1 MKRLFKIFWFFTKI
15 GLFFLV
21 LGIVTLFVTYKIM
34 EKDLPSVESIREY
47 KLQVPLRV
55 YSKDGKLIREFGT
68 IRRSP
73 AALEDVPQ
81 HLINAYIAGEDAN
94 FYSHYGVD
102 PKGLFRAVWEIITTG
117 SKKTGGSTIT
127 MQLTRNVFL
136 NLKQTYTRKLKEIF
150 LAIKLEQ
157 TISKD
162 EILELYLNKNF
173 LGWHS
178 YGIVAAA
185 DRYYGKTLD
194 QLTLA
199 EAAMLAAPPK
209 APSTINPIT
218 NPERALLRRNYILR
232 RMLELNF
239 IDQEQHDLAV
249 AEEDNAVLHEATIEL
264 NAPWIA
270 EMVRSQMIEQYG
282 DNAYTDG
289 YIVHTTID
297 SKMQQAAE
305 VAIQKGLQTYD
316 KIHGYRGPIKH
327 FNIKSEDSNVENK
340 LQVSDELI
348 AEAIVKIKKTPVTA
362 GIQAGLVTFV
372 EDESSIVRLID
383 GQDVVIDYESST
395 WASEFID
402 NDRKKAKPKT
412 LHEIIKVGDVIMV
425 KRNDLGNFV
434 LAQIPRVQGALI
446 SLDPNDGSIL
456 SLIGG
461 FEFNLNKFNRDT
473 QAKRQPGSGFKPIL
487 YSAALDAGLT
497 ASTLI
502 NDAPIVF
509 DDDKLEKAW
518 RPQNYSEKFFGPT
531 RLREGIVGSR
541 NLVSIRVLDQIGI
554 NTGRNHM
561 IKFGFE
567 PNDIPKN
574 LSIALGSPNVTPLS
588 MARAYAVFA
597 NGGYLIDPYLIHSI
611 TNQDG
616 EMIFEKPQV
625 VLCDNCE
632 GKIEQEK
639 LASIIQE
646 NGSQSIV
653 EVNNNFNNNQNSNTE
668 NSTDKTTPGAIE
680 QQKEEDKP
688 LQIIYPPRVISG
700 ANQFIMESFLKEV
713 IGPRGTGRKA
723 LVLKR
728 SDIAGKTG
736 TTNEQ
741 KDAWFNGFHKD
752 NVTHAWVG
760 FDTPQPM
767 GRGATG
773 GGAALPI
780 WIDFMR
786 VALEGLPEYKRPIPH
801 GVVSA
806 KVDLKSGKLAAA
818 KNTNTRLEY
827 FIAGYLPE
835 EETADEQA
843 VEIDQETIE
852 DIF

>member
-1 MKRLFKIFWFFTKI
+1 
-15 GLFFLV
+15 
-21 LGIVTLFVTYKIM
+21 M

-73 AALEDVPQ
+73 AALKDVPQ
-81 HLINAYIAGEDAN
+81 NLINAYIAGEDAN

-102 PKGLFRAVWEIITTG
+102 PKGIFRAVWEIITTG
-117 SKKTGGSTIT
+117 KKKSGGSTIT

-199 EAAMLAAPPK
+199 ESAMLAAPPK

-218 NPERALLRRNYILR
+218 SPERALLRRNYILR
-232 RMLELNF
+232 RMLELDF
-239 IDQEQHDLAV
+239 ITQEQHDQAV
-249 AEEDNAVLHEATIEL
+249 AEEDNAVIHEATIEV

-270 EMVRSQMIEQYG
+270 EMVRSDMIEKYG

-289 YIVHTTID
+289 FIVHTTID
-297 SKMQQAAE
+297 SKLQQTAE
-305 VAIQKGLQTYD
+305 VAVQNGLQRYD
-316 KIHGYRGPIKH
+316 KIHGYRGPIKRL
-327 FNIKSEDSNVENK
+327 NIKSVNPDFK
-340 LQVSDELI
+340 QGDDPKDQYLVSEEAI
-348 AEAIVKIKKTPVTA
+348 AEAIAKIKKTPVTA
-362 GIQAGLVTFV
+362 GIQAALVTFV
-372 EDESSIVRLID
+372 EDESAIVRLID
-383 GQDVVIDYESST
+383 GQDVVIDYETST
-395 WASEFID
+395 WAAEFID
-402 NDRKKAKPKT
+402 NEHKKAKPKT
-412 LHEIIKVGDVIMV
+412 MGEIVSVGDVIMV
-425 KRNDLGNFV
+425 KRDDLGSFV
-434 LAQIPRVQGALI
+434 LAQIPRVQG
-446 SLDPNDGSIL
+446 SLVSLNPNNGAIN

-461 FEFNLNKFNRDT
+461 FEFNLNKYNRVI

-487 YSAALDAGLT
+487 YSGALEAGLT

-509 DDDKLEKAW
+509 DDAKLEKAW

-561 IKFGFE
+561 IKFGFD
-567 PNDIPKN
+567 PNDIPRN

-597 NGGYLIDPYLIHSI
+597 NGGYLVEPYLIESI
-611 TNQDG
+611 TNQEG
-616 EMIFEKPQV
+616 EMIFKQPEV
-625 VLCDNCE
+625 VLCDDCE
-632 GKIEQEK
+632 GKLEQQA
-639 LASIIQE
+639 LAAMIQE
-646 NGSQSIV
+646 NGTV
-653 EVNNNFNNNQNSNTE
+653 ENNQ
-668 NSTDKTTPGAIE
+668 KTTVISSSS
-680 QQKEEDKP
+680 QTEEPQENLELEADET
-688 LQIIYPPRVISG
+688 IYPPRIISA
-700 ANQFIMESFLKEV
+700 ANQFIMESFLQEV
-713 IGPRGTGRKA
+713 ITRGTGRKA
-723 LVLKR
+723 LVLER
-728 SDIAGKTG
+728 NDIAGKTG

-741 KDAWFNGFHKD
+741 RDAWFNGFHKD
-752 NVTHAWVG
+752 NVTNAWVG
-760 FDTPQPM
+760 FDTPQAM
-767 GRGATG
+767 GKGATG

-780 WIDFMR
+780 WIDYMK
-786 VALEGLPEYKRPIPH
+786 VALPDLPVHKRKIPP

-806 KVDLKSGKLAAA
+806 KVDLKSGKLATA
-818 KNTNTRLEY
+818 NNPNTRLEY
-827 FIAGYLPE
+827 FIAGHLPE
-835 EETADEQA
+835 EESENKQATDVDE
-843 VEIDQETIE
+843 EIIE

>member
-1 MKRLFKIFWFFTKI
+1 MKRLFKIIWFFTKL

-21 LGIVTLFVTYKIM
+21 LGIATLFVTYKVM

-55 YSKDGKLIREFGT
+55 YSKDNKLIREFGT

-73 AALEDVPQ
+73 AALEDVPK

-102 PKGLFRAVWEIITTG
+102 PKGIFRAVWEIITTG
-117 SKKTGGSTIT
+117 QKKTGGSTIT

-194 QLTLA
+194 ELTLA
-199 EAAMLAAPPK
+199 ECAMLAAPPK

-218 NPERALLRRNYILR
+218 RPERAVQRRNYILR
-232 RMLELNF
+232 RMLELDF
-239 IDQEQHDLAV
+239 INQEEHDQAV
-249 AEEDNAVLHEATIEL
+249 AEEDKAVLHEAAIEV

-270 EMVRSQMIEQYG
+270 EMVRSSMIEKYG

-297 SKMQQAAE
+297 SKFQQAAE
-305 VAIQKGLQTYD
+305 IAVQNGLQAYD

-327 FNIKSEDSNVENK
+327 FNILSENPDYVPDSD
-340 LQVSDELI
+340 LQEEFLVTE
-348 AEAIVKIKKTPVTA
+348 EAIDEALSKIKKTPVTA
-362 GIQAGLVTFV
+362 GLQAALVTYV

-383 GQDVVIDYESST
+383 GQDIVIDYETST
-395 WASEFID
+395 WAGAFID
-402 NDRKKAKPKT
+402 NEHKKAKPKT
-412 LHEIIKVGDVIMV
+412 MHEIVKIGDVIMV
-425 KRNDLGNFV
+425 KRDELGQFI
-434 LAQIPRVQGALI
+434 LAQIPRVQG
-446 SLDPNDGSIL
+446 SLVSINPNNGGIN

-461 FEFNLNKFNRDT
+461 FAFNLNKFNRVI

-487 YSAALDAGLT
+487 YSAALEAGLT

-531 RLREGIVGSR
+531 RLREGIVGSK

-554 NTGRNHM
+554 DAGRNHM
-561 IKFGFE
+561 IDFGFE
-567 PNDIPKN
+567 AEDIPRN
-574 LSIALGSPNVTPLS
+574 LSIALGSPNVTPLA

-597 NGGYLIDPYLIHSI
+597 NGGYLVDPYLIESI

-616 EMIFEKPQV
+616 EIIFQKPEV
-625 VLCDNCE
+625 VLCDDCD
-632 GKIEQEK
+632 GKIAQQEK
-639 LASIIQE
+639 MDRLAE
-646 NGSQSIV
+646 
-653 EVNNNFNNNQNSNTE
+653 NNNSDENMQVIVSDQAHEEKNHTSENNETLE
-668 NSTDKTTPGAIE
+668 T
-680 QQKEEDKP
+680 
-688 LQIIYPPRVISG
+688 IYPPRIISA
-700 ANQFIMESFLKEV
+700 ANQFIMESFLQDV
-713 IGPRGTGRKA
+713 ITRGTGRKA
-723 LVLKR
+723 LVLER
-728 SDIAGKTG
+728 RDIAGKTG

-741 KDAWFNGFHKD
+741 RDAWFNGFQKD
-752 NVTHAWVG
+752 NVTNAWVG
-760 FDTPQPM
+760 FDTPQAM
-767 GRGATG
+767 GKGATG
-773 GGAALPI
+773 GAAALPI

-786 VALEGLPEYKRPIPH
+786 VALEEIPEYTRPIPP
-801 GVVSA
+801 GVIKS
-806 KVDLKSGKLAAA
+806 KVDLKSGKLALSDN
-818 KNTNTRLEY
+818 KNTKMEY
-827 FIAGYLPE
+827 FIAGFLPE
-835 EETADEQA
+835 EESATKQATQIDDE
-843 VEIDQETIE
+843 IIE

>member
-1 MKRLFKIFWFFTKI
+1 MKRLFKIFWFFTKL
-15 GLFFLV
+15 GLFFLI
-21 LGIVTLFVTYKIM
+21 LGIATLFVTYKIM

-73 AALEDVPQ
+73 AALKDVPKN
-81 HLINAYIAGEDAN
+81 LINAYIAGEDAN

-102 PKGLFRAVWEIITTG
+102 PKGLFRAVWEVITTG
-117 SKKTGGSTIT
+117 HKKTGGSTIT

-136 NLKQTYTRKLKEIF
+136 NRKQTYTRKLREIF

-185 DRYYGKTLD
+185 DRYYGKTLNE
-194 QLTLA
+194 LTLA
-199 EAAMLAAPPK
+199 ESAMLAAPPK

-218 NPERALLRRNYILR
+218 RPERALQRRNYILR
-232 RMLELNF
+232 RMLELDF
-239 IDQEQHDLAV
+239 ITQDQHDQAV
-249 AEEDNAVLHEATIEL
+249 AEEDNAVIHEATIEL

-270 EMVRSQMIEQYG
+270 EMVRAHMIEKYG

-297 SKMQQAAE
+297 SKLQRTAE
-305 VAIQKGLQTYD
+305 IAVQDGLQAYD
-316 KIHGYRGPIKH
+316 KIHGYRGAIKH
-327 FNIKSEDSNVENK
+327 ITIESINPDFKEGDEPKSQYQVVE
-340 LQVSDELI
+340 
-348 AEAIVKIKKTPVTA
+348 EAISNAIKKIKKTPVTA
-362 GIQAGLVTFV
+362 GLQAALVTFI
-372 EDESSIVRLID
+372 EDESIIVRLID
-383 GQDVVIDYESST
+383 GQDVVIDYETST

-402 NDRKKAKPKT
+402 NEHKKGKPKT
-412 LHEIIKVGDVIMV
+412 MSEIVSVGDVIMV
-425 KRNDLGNFV
+425 KRDNLGSFV

-446 SLDPNDGSIL
+446 SLNPNTGSIN

-461 FEFNLNKFNRDT
+461 FAFNLNKFNRVI

-487 YSAALDAGLT
+487 YSGALEAGLT

-509 DDDKLEKAW
+509 DDAKLEKAW

-554 NTGRNHM
+554 DTGRNHM
-561 IKFGFE
+561 LKFGFE
-567 PNDIPKN
+567 ANDIPRN

-588 MARAYAVFA
+588 MARAYSVFA

-616 EMIFEKPQV
+616 EIIFEKPQI
-625 VLCDNCE
+625 VLCDDCE
-632 GKIEQEK
+632 GKLEQQK
-639 LASIIQE
+639 ITSIIQE
-646 NGSQSIV
+646 NGTLDNI
-653 EVNNNFNNNQNSNTE
+653 QNIE
-668 NSTDKTTPGAIE
+668 NIE
-680 QQKEEDKP
+680 IKNDSEHLSDEQPEEINEP
-688 LQIIYPPRVISG
+688 LTIYPPRIISA
-700 ANQFIMESFLKEV
+700 ANQFIMETFLKEV
-713 IGPRGTGRKA
+713 IIRGTGRKA

-728 SDIAGKTG
+728 ADIAGKTG

-741 KDAWFNGFHKD
+741 RDAWFNGFHKD
-752 NVTHAWVG
+752 IVTHAWIG
-760 FDTPQPM
+760 FDTPQAM

-786 VALEGLPEYKRPIPH
+786 VALEDIPVYKRPIPA

-806 KVDLKSGKLAAA
+806 KIDLKTGKLASSNNR
-818 KNTNTRLEY
+818 NTKLEY
-827 FIAGYLPE
+827 FIAGHLPE
-835 EETADEQA
+835 EESANEQA
-843 VEIDQETIE
+843 TEVDDENID